1 MTVSREWATI
11 RSREADAV
19 PVKDPG
25 VFKVV
30 EKMGDHFQT
39 NISNRFIR
47 KALPMLDLRQSEWD
61 RLENLTNELE
71 NYKIR
76 GFEFDEL
83 YETVLAAAH
92 FIFQARARMVPNI
105 RTILAAGAGDSERV
119 LRDMAAQNFPLNLS
133 IFSDQVNELYMKT
146 ANLDRQAHSKSKPVY
161 ERIPE
166 LKDIGRM
173 LVGG

>member
-1 MTVSREWATI
+1 M
-11 RSREADAV
+11 
-19 PVKDPG
+19 PVKDTE
-25 VFKVV
+25 VFRVV

-47 KALPMLDLRQSEWD
+47 KALPMLDLRQAEWD
-61 RLENLTNELE
+61 RLENLTSELE

-92 FIFQARARMVPNI
+92 FIFQARGRMVPNI
-105 RTILAAGAGDSERV
+105 RSILAAGAGDSERV
-119 LRDMAAQNFPLNLS
+119 LREMAAQNFPLNLA
-133 IFSDQVNELYMKT
+133 IFSDQVNELYVKT
-146 ANLDRQAHSKSKPVY
+146 MNLDRQAHPKTRPVY

-166 LKDIGRM
+166 LKDIGKL
-173 LVGG
+173 LVAG